1 MVHFPGG
8 DWRMAAWGEMAVS
21 AEDLSSAVFEKSL
34 ITKQMQNGA
43 EDRGTRK
50 PSKCLESATPV
61 LGLIAYILE
70 YK

>member
-1 MVHFPGG
+1 
-8 DWRMAAWGEMAVS
+8 MAVS
-21 AEDLSSAVFEKSL
+21 VRDLSSVVFKKCL
-34 ITKQMQNGA
+34 VIKRMQNDM
-43 EDRGTRK
+43 EDRGARK